1 MTELEKIRIH
11 ELIIRMSDKDIS
23 PEEFSE
29 LDRLIASCPEA
40 ARYYNACVI
49 ASIGLHQSGRII
61 QSAQESIEPIL
72 EESLWRHLAESERT
86 AAAVPIEKPEKSF
99 EKTAVASASCNLS
112 QRTAAKRLLAFA
124 LTSIA
129 ALLCMMI
136 YVYTHPRPLKEP
148 VAVLVDQFNA
158 RWAADSQE
166 MNPGLQLF
174 SGQPLYLTQ
183 GIAKILFDY
192 GAEVVIQG
200 PAEVLLISP
209 EKVALEYGR
218 LYANVPRKA
227 TGFTVET
234 PRSTVVD
241 LGTEFGIKVDVT
253 GTMDIHMFKGK
264 ANLVLG
270 PKGRAEDNAI
280 LTAHQARRVDAETGR
295 MIPIEVQ
302 PNGFIRDFNSH
313 RGLVWRGDN
322 INLADIVGGG
332 NGLGTGQI
340 GFGIDPATGLFVQFK
355 VPPTPTSIGSG
366 RFVPVHGN
374 PFIDGIFVPDGGIGR
389 VLVSSEGHC
398 FENCPDTNGMYWIP
412 ALNGG
417 QITDRQEGPMVPLL
431 LQDKMYGDGANP
443 AIFLHS
449 NLGITFDLQAIR
461 QMLPSAQI
469 TEFRAVCGISQSGPN
484 RVPYAD
490 FWVLVDG
497 QVRFERRG
505 VGAAEVY
512 DISVPIG
519 SNDRFLTLITTDGGE
534 EICLKDEHGVYA
546 IDSDWAVFGVPTLVL
561 EAR

>member
-99 EKTAVASASCNLS
+99 EKTAIVSTSCNLS

-417 QITDRQEGPMVPLL
+417 QITDRQGGAMVPLL

>member
-1 MTELEKIRIH
+1 MTELEKIRVH
-11 ELIIRMSDKDIS
+11 ELVIRMSDKDIS

-29 LDRLIASCPEA
+29 LDSLIASSPEA
-40 ARYYNACVI
+40 ARYYNACMI
-49 ASIGLHQSGRII
+49 ASIGLHQSGKII

-86 AAAVPIEKPEKSF
+86 AAAVQIEKQQKPF
-99 EKTAVASASCNLS
+99 EKAPVDPMPYNLS
-112 QRTAAKRLLAFA
+112 QRNAAKRLLVFA

-136 YVYTHPRPLKEP
+136 YVYTHPRPIKEP
-148 VAVLVDQFNA
+148 VAVLVDQYNA
-158 RWAADSQE
+158 RWASNGQE

-174 SGQPLYLTQ
+174 NGQPLYLMQ
-183 GIAKILFDY
+183 GVAKILFDY

-200 PAEVLLISP
+200 PAEVVLISP
-209 EKVALEYGR
+209 EKVSLQHGR

-227 TGFTVET
+227 TGFIVET
-234 PRSTVVD
+234 PRSTVID

-253 GTMDIHMFKGK
+253 GAMDIHMFKGK

-270 PKGRAEDNAI
+270 PKGRAEDNTI
-280 LTAHQARRVDAETGR
+280 LTAQQARRIDAETGA

-302 PNGFIRDFNSH
+302 PNSFIRDFNSQK
-313 RGLVWRGDN
+313 GLVWRGDN

-332 NGLGTGQI
+332 NGFGTGQI
-340 GFGIDPATGLFVQFK
+340 GYGIDPVTGLFVPFK
-355 VPPTPTSIGSG
+355 VPNRPTSAGSG

-374 PFIDGIFVPDGGIGR
+374 PFIDGIFVPDGGAGL
-389 VLVSSEGHC
+389 VQVSSQGHC
-398 FENCPDTNGMYWIP
+398 FEDCPDTNGLYWIP

-417 QITDRQEGPMVPLL
+417 QITDWEGGPMVSLL
-431 LQDKMYGDGANP
+431 LQDKLYGDAACP

-449 NLGITFDLQAIR
+449 NLGITFDLEAIR
-461 QMLPSAQI
+461 QMLPAAQI
-469 TEFRAVCGISQSGPN
+469 TEFRSVCGISQTGPN

-497 QVRFERRG
+497 QLRFEQRG
-505 VGAAEVY
+505 VKAAQLY
-512 DISVPIG
+512 DITVPIR

-534 EICLKDEHGVYA
+534 EFCLKDEHGAYA
-546 IDSDWAVFGVPTLVL
+546 IDSDWALFGTPTLVL